1 MLQWLRKV
9 RVTFSGSSGT
19 YVINPGGNQTDQL
32 KVAFSISKGIS
43 GSANSAEIQIWNM
56 NEDHRNSVGKEL
68 DDVVLEA
75 GYMPPGGSSNVGIIF
90 SGQMRDVEHEKNGP
104 DIITRLSCGE
114 GDRALRKAVIS
125 KTYPKGT
132 PVQEVVEA
140 IYLEFEKQGI
150 KKGEWKFPDN
160 MKIPKRPYSACAP
173 CSRELNSLGRS
184 NGFYWSIQNG
194 TMEVIPGDGFLP
206 GVVLLNSS
214 TGLIGV
220 PTITDNGVKVS
231 ALLNPEIRPNRTVK
245 IESEV
250 LEMNGEN
257 GLYRVSQIEY
267 TGDNR
272 DGNFEVQIHGEAIKS
287 GKVDEGI
294 SP

>member
-1 MLQWLRKV
+1 
-9 RVTFSGSSGT
+9 
-19 YVINPGGNQTDQL
+19 
-32 KVAFSISKGIS
+32 
-43 GSANSAEIQIWNM
+43 
-56 NEDHRNSVGKEL
+56 
-68 DDVVLEA
+68 
-75 GYMPPGGSSNVGIIF
+75 
-90 SGQMRDVEHEKNGP
+90 
-104 DIITRLSCGE
+104 
-114 GDRALRKAVIS
+114 
-125 KTYPKGT
+125 
-132 PVQEVVEA
+132 
-140 IYLEFEKQGI
+140 
-150 KKGEWKFPDN
+150 
-160 MKIPKRPYSACAP
+160 
-173 CSRELNSLGRS
+173 
-184 NGFYWSIQNG
+184 
-194 TMEVIPGDGFLP
+194 MEVIPGDGFLP